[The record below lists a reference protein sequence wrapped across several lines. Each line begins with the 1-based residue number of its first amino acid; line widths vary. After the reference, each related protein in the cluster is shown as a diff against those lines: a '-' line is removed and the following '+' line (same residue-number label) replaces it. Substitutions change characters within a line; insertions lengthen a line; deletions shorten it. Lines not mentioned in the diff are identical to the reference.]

1 MFVQVHFSTQSYIHE
16 RKKIATVHMYSI
28 YILYKVVRYKSQLMV
43 LVVLHP
49 DLMPTSTI
57 FSLVKQGISS
67 PVA

>member
-1 MFVQVHFSTQSYIHE
+1 
-16 RKKIATVHMYSI
+16 MYSK